1 MDNIELVYWDH
12 HYNGVLLLNLVI
24 VIAVFASLRFF
35 SGITSHINASK
46 ELTERDNPAF
56 GVSMAGVVLAV
67 TIILTGAIYGNPIYT
82 FEESVVSVGL
92 YGAIGIFLMAITRVI
107 FNKIALPA
115 ISIKDEISKGNIA
128 AGIVDAGNV
137 VATAII
143 IRAMMM
149 WVDANTVEGLGTI
162 LIGFII
168 SQIILTTTTIARI
181 KLLNRKISLQSE
193 FKARNI
199 ALALRFSGRKIG
211 TAFAVA
217 AASHLL
223 VFESYDMPMLVATWA
238 GASAV
243 MVVVLTMLSFVA
255 NKIIFAGTDIN
266 DEVIKQRNIGLGAVQ
281 CVIYIC
287 LGMLLSELM
296 S

>member
-24 VIAVFASLRFF
+24 VIAIFASLRFF
-35 SGITSHINASK
+35 SGITSNINSSK

-56 GVSMAGVVLAV
+56 GISMAGVVLAV

-82 FEESVVSVGL
+82 FEESVISVGI
-92 YGAIGIFLMAITRVI
+92 YGVVGILLMAATRVI

-115 ISIKDEISKGNIA
+115 ISMKKEILKGNIA

-162 LIGFII
+162 LIGFVI
-168 SQIILTTTTIARI
+168 SQCLLTATTVLRI
-181 KLLNRKISLQSE
+181 KMLNRKIPLQDE
-193 FKARNI
+193 FKSRNI
-199 ALALRFSGRKIG
+199 AIALRFAGRKIG

-223 VFESYDMPMLVATWA
+223 VFELYEMPMLVVTWA
-238 GASAV
+238 IASAL
-243 MVVVLTMLSFVA
+243 MVLVLTMLSFVA
-255 NKIIFAGTDIN
+255 NKVIFAGINVN
-266 DEVIKQRNIGLGAVQ
+266 DEVIRQRNVGLGAVQ
-281 CVIYIC
+281 CIVYIC
-287 LGMLLSELM
+287 LGILLSELM